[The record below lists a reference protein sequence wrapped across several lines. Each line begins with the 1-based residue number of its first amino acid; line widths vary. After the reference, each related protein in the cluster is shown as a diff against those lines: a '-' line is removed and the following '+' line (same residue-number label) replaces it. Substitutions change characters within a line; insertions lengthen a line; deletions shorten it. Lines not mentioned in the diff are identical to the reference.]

1 MGKGRNLR
9 SNPPL
14 LRRDLQLWPQ
24 GDLRYRGPLWTG
36 WGVRGEIAVRRI
48 CMRKGAVQKSKR
60 DARRA
65 PGEGQIVGGRRGR
78 RSGRLSD
85 HVGVHEGFEAIEPK
99 RGSGVHLY
107 NWTRDGGRSAR

>member
-36 WGVRGEIAVRRI
+36 WGARGEIALGRI

-60 DARRA
+60 DAQRA
-65 PGEGQIVGGRRGR
+65 PGEGQIIVGNRRR
-78 RSGRLSD
+78 RSVCVPVD
-85 HVGVHEGFEAIEPK
+85 VGAHEVVEAIGSK
-99 RGSGVHLY
+99 RGSGGRPY
-107 NWTRDGGRSAR
+107 TRASAEG